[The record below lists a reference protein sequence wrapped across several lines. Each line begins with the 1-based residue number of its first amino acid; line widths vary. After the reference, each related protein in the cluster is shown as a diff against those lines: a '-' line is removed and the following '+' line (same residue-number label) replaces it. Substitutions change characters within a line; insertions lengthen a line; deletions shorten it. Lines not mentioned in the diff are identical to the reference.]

1 MAKTRDDKFK
11 LAFDSFIKDDI
22 GVNEY
27 KLKNLTKNKGEC
39 RHIYEFSVMRQ
50 IKQIGFIDRSGT
62 THIGEDVANMG
73 MSTDTEILSEVY
85 IPIKE
90 DFEEKFNQVFEPYRD
105 EITIGISNINGEP
118 YKHYRSYV
126 SIVSSETDENG
137 ITGKICVVYYK
148 QHIPYNVIK
157 DDDEYKKKYLMLL
170 KRVESLESELSTA
183 LQDIDDLQDDM
194 LYNERKVRLLKKVYT
209 QERNTHKL
217 CEANLSTKLRE
228 VFILSNK
235 KEDCPIC
242 YEVLSDDKLVIP
254 RCSHYICGECHSQCN
269 ECPICRTRYDDMS

>member
-11 LAFDSFIKDDI
+11 LAFDSFIRDDI

-62 THIGEDVANMG
+62 THIGEDVGNMG

-105 EITIGISNINGEP
+105 EITIGITNIDGEP

-137 ITGKICVVYYK
+137 ITGKLCVVYYK

-157 DDDEYKKKYLMLL
+157 DDDEYRKKYLILL
-170 KRVESLESELSTA
+170 KRVESVESELSTA
-183 LQDIDDLQDDM
+183 LHDIDELQDD
-194 LYNERKVRLLKKVYT
+194 LVYNERKVRLLRKVYQ

-217 CEANLSTKLRE
+217 CESNLVNKLRE
-228 VFILSNK
+228 AYTMMNK

-242 YEVLSDDKLVIP
+242 YETIDDVTLVIP
-254 RCSHYICGECHSQCN
+254 GCGHYICNECHPKCN
-269 ECPICRTRYDDMS
+269 DCPICRTRYSNID